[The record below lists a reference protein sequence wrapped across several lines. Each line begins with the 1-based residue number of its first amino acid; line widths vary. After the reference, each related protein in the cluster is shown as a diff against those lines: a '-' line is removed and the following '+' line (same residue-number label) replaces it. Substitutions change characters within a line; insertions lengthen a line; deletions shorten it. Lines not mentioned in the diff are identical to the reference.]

1 MPRTLGFSAH
11 LCQFDGLSAQRTG
24 AMTALLQV
32 EPPGASRSTLALAPP
47 KADVTAS
54 CVVRT
59 RCSREE
65 VVVSFVANSLEW
77 KGGRTHLRC

>member
-1 MPRTLGFSAH
+1 MSVRRAFCSAH
-11 LCQFDGLSAQRTG
+11 RSDDGAV
-24 AMTALLQV
+24 QV